1 MSNRHQR
8 YLKFRFGKS
17 IGSDAGAIPELTS
30 LALLPNDTMMAVL
43 PNLFLGGSAPR
54 LRFLT
59 LRGIPF
65 PGLPKLL
72 LSATH
77 LTNLHL
83 ICVPHSGY
91 FPPEAMVTV
100 LSRLTSLESLDL
112 AFQSPPSLPDRAT
125 RRPPPPK
132 RFVLPVL
139 TYFGFKGVGEYLD
152 GLVVRIDAPLL
163 ERLDITFFN
172 QILFDTPQ
180 LIQFITRTSALMT
193 PETARVYFGGVAAMV
208 SFLLQAVDYPY
219 LTGLNFEI
227 LCETSDWQISC
238 LEQVCTWCS
247 PPFFALEDLYISESH
262 YSRPYRQDNIENTLW
277 LQLLQLFATVKNLCL
292 YKEFGPRIMPSLQE
306 LVGERTTE
314 VLPNLQNIFLEGL
327 ETSGPVQEGI
337 QQFVVRRRASHPIAV
352 SHWDRRN

>member
-1 MSNRHQR
+1 
-8 YLKFRFGKS
+8 
-17 IGSDAGAIPELTS
+17 
-30 LALLPNDTMMAVL
+30 MMAVL
-43 PNLFLGGSAPR
+43 PNSFLGGSAPR

-227 LCETSDWQISC
+227 LYETSDWQISC

-247 PPFFALEDLYISESH
+247 PLFFRLGGPLHFRES
-262 YSRPYRQDNIENTLW
+262 
-277 LQLLQLFATVKNLCL
+277 LFATISARQHREHAMAATIATVRHC
-292 YKEFGPRIMPSLQE
+292 EESLLIQGVRATYYAFPARACRGKDDRSVAQPAEYFLGGAGDVRTCPGRHSAVRCQATSQSPHSGFSLGQTE
-306 LVGERTTE
+306 LVQKFDG
-314 VLPNLQNIFLEGL
+314 
-327 ETSGPVQEGI
+327 
-337 QQFVVRRRASHPIAV
+337 
-352 SHWDRRN
+352 